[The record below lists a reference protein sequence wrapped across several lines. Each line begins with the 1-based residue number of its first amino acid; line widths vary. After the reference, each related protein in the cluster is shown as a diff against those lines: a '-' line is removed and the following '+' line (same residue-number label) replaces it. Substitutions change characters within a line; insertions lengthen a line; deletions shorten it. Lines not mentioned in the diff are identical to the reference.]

1 MVYWELSLPQRV
13 EGEMEMKVALITGGS
28 RGIGAAVARRLR
40 ADGDTVVLNYAG
52 SRAQAE
58 SLAGELGG
66 LALQAD
72 VSDPAQVR
80 VMVDTVLEKFCQLDI
95 LVCCAGVAW
104 QGLTQDMR
112 DADYRRVMGVD
123 LDGTFYCC
131 RAVLPQMIRRKAGK
145 IVTVSSMWGQVGGS
159 CEAAYSAAKAGVI
172 GLTRALAKEVA
183 PSGITVNCVAPGIID
198 TDMVRPLGTQTL
210 QALAE
215 ETPLGRLG
223 TTGDVAECVSFLCSP
238 AGDFLTGQ
246 VIAPNGGL
254 VI

>member
-1 MVYWELSLPQRV
+1 MK
-13 EGEMEMKVALITGGS
+13 KVALVTGGS
-28 RGIGAAVARRLR
+28 RGIGAAVARRLH
-40 ADGDTVVLNYAG
+40 ADGCTVAVNYRDSEA
-52 SRAQAE
+52 RAEA
-58 SLAGELGG
+58 LAAELGG
-66 LALQAD
+66 IALRAD

-80 VMVDTVLEKFCQLDI
+80 KMVDTVLEKNCQLDI

-104 QGLTQDMR
+104 QGLTQDMGKE
-112 DADYRRVMGVD
+112 AYRQVMGTD

-131 RAVLPQMIRRKAGK
+131 QAALPQMIRQKSGR

-159 CEAAYSAAKAGVI
+159 CEVAYSAAKAGVI

-183 PSGITVNCVAPGIID
+183 PSGITVNCVAPGVID
-198 TDMVRPLGTQTL
+198 TDMVKPLGAETL
-210 QALAE
+210 RVLAE

-223 TTGDVAECVSFLCSP
+223 RLEDVAGCVSFLCSP
-238 AGDFLTGQ
+238 AADFLTGQ